1 MLEIIDTKKRIDYLL
16 SYKTQKRKMIQEKFK
31 TKREFKNKYPSG
43 LYVCASCKSLSQ
55 DPYYCRNC
63 GYRADGILKTMNNG
77 YIYEIEET
85 GETAEI
91 FTPLERM
98 K

>member
-1 MLEIIDTKKRIDYLL
+1 
-16 SYKTQKRKMIQEKFK
+16 MIKEKFK
-31 TKREFKNKYPSG
+31 TKREFRNKYPSG
-43 LYVCASCKSLSQ
+43 LYVCTNCKGLSY
-55 DPYYCRNC
+55 DPYYCGIC

-85 GETAEI
+85 GEKEEI
-91 FTPLERM
+91 FTPLERL